1 MENTFNEIVLGGVYK
16 YLTSNGNFYNV
27 EKNEDNVVANFKF
40 GENELNLQAS
50 IDKETE
56 ILILETDNFYWG
68 YYVAHNE
75 SYMDDDIRTAVT
87 EAVLKTIDK
96 YL

>member
-1 MENTFNEIVLGGVYK
+1 MEKTFKEIVLDGVYK
-16 YLTSNGNFYNV
+16 YLISNGNFYNV
-27 EKNEDNVVANFKF
+27 EKYEDYVVADFKF

-56 ILILETDNFYWG
+56 NLDIETTNIYWG

-75 SYMDDDIRTAVT
+75 SYMDDDIRTAVAD
-87 EAVLKTIDK
+87 AVLKTVDK